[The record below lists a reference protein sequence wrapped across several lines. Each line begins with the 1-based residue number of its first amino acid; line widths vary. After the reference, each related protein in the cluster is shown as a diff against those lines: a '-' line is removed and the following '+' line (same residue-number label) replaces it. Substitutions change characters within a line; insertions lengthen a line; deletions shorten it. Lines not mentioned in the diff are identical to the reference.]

1 MSSRPLLPAASEGA
15 SDALEEAKFRARM
28 ARVGPEATNR
38 PPRGSRAPERGRRL
52 RLGWKGWL
60 VVDSLVVLL
69 VVAGVVAWPPIQACR
84 YQDQTVG
91 FYAGDS
97 VGKCI
102 RRGIADRL
110 DTADQRFKRLIRRSG
125 Q

>member
-1 MSSRPLLPAASEGA
+1 MSTRPLLPASSTRA
-15 SDALEEAKFRARM
+15 SDAVEEAQFRARM
-28 ARVGPEATNR
+28 ARVGPDGANR
-38 PPRGSRAPERGRRL
+38 PQRRSRAPERRRGF

-69 VVAGVVAWPPIQACR
+69 VVAGGVAWPPVQSCR
-84 YQDQTVG
+84 NQDQTVG

-110 DTADQRFKRLIRRSG
+110 DTADQRLKSLIRRSG
-125 Q
+125 H

>member
-1 MSSRPLLPAASEGA
+1 MSTRPLLPASSGRA
-15 SDALEEAKFRARM
+15 SDALEEAQFRARM
-28 ARVGPEATNR
+28 ARVGPDGAHRT
-38 PPRGSRAPERGRRL
+38 PRRNRAPERRRGF

-69 VVAGVVAWPPIQACR
+69 VVAGVVAWPPVQSCR
-84 YQDQTVG
+84 NQDQTVG

-110 DTADQRFKRLIRRSG
+110 DTADQRLKSLIRRSG
-125 Q
+125 H

>member
-1 MSSRPLLPAASEGA
+1 M
-15 SDALEEAKFRARM
+15 
-28 ARVGPEATNR
+28 
-38 PPRGSRAPERGRRL
+38 
-52 RLGWKGWL
+52 
-60 VVDSLVVLL
+60 LL

>member
-1 MSSRPLLPAASEGA
+1 MSS
-15 SDALEEAKFRARM
+15 ARFF
-28 ARVGPEATNR
+28 
-38 PPRGSRAPERGRRL
+38 PPRPKVRPMPSRRRSSAPAWHGSAPKRRTVPPREPGTRNGGRRL

-102 RRGIADRL
+102 RRGIADASIPR
-110 DTADQRFKRLIRRSG
+110 TSASSA
-125 Q
+125 

>member
-1 MSSRPLLPAASEGA
+1 
-15 SDALEEAKFRARM
+15 M
-28 ARVGPEATNR
+28 ARVGPKRRTV
-38 PPRGSRAPERGRRL
+38 PPAGAGTRTGAPP

-69 VVAGVVAWPPIQACR
+69 VVAGVVAWPPIQPCR

-110 DTADQRFKRLIRRSG
+110 DTADHASSA
-125 Q
+125 